1 MQINGI
7 TLNGATLNGGAQ
19 LAPGIVT
26 REVEPAFSIL
36 WSVQLLLNGVDA
48 TEYLTGTIR
57 IEREEFARCIA
68 DFSLLLDAGSV
79 NPDSYIGQDVEIH
92 FIHHQA
98 DADVQVLRF
107 RGKVER
113 PRFSLQTRILA
124 CECSD
129 RLNEVV
135 EPMPIEQIDAMV
147 GGLWSPD
154 VFEPTEGRSR
164 WTYAKER
171 LSTLPVSFQ
180 RSVEGQLQVTP
191 WAATSTP
198 HWLVGPDTA
207 IFQSI
212 DYLPV
217 ELSERINVVE
227 IEADYRFIRLRERH
241 QEFSWRHP
249 DIVGDS
255 IDNSFCLWR
264 HNSGQ
269 VPTVAMIKEA
279 SDDAGYTA
287 VLAGAYWLRLPESG
301 VYCDP
306 PAGWTNKYPDLLLR
320 ASWTSALRWAQR
332 VTEQYTLRLE
342 APASVA
348 QAGQVISRD
357 RIAMDTESDQEQTFL
372 NATYT
377 SPEPGSVQD
386 ALGDY
391 VVDIRN
397 EERRQL
403 GLSTIL
409 AMGRVSIL
417 SAHRGNRF
425 AFTLPTAEAVG
436 IRLEHT
442 VRIEDQVL
450 GHPISCQAKVVNII
464 DEWDLK
470 TGRCYTNFQLAVSQ
484 GGSSETDPL
493 TPPATPNSTPPG
505 EPSTLIELP
514 TQLGSRNE
522 SPIFDPELTGFSGN
536 YDDNDLDINPDLE
549 PFPWKFRLPVEAI
562 PAEHM
567 DEFPVDVARTYRV
580 SVPTDHLEL

>member
-19 LAPGIVT
+19 LVPGIVT

-36 WSVQLLLNGVDA
+36 WSVQLLLNGVDV

-68 DFSLLLDAGSV
+68 DFSLLLGAGTV
-79 NPDSYIGQDVEIH
+79 NPDSYIGQDVELH

-98 DADVQVLRF
+98 DADLQVLRF

-171 LSTLPVSFQ
+171 MSTQAASFQ
-180 RSVEGQLQVTP
+180 RSVEGQLQVTA

-198 HWLVGPDTA
+198 HWLIGPDTA

-241 QEFSWRHP
+241 QAFSWRHP

-255 IDNSFCLWR
+255 IETGFCVWR
-264 HNSGQ
+264 HESTELPNIEMVMNGS
-269 VPTVAMIKEA
+269 E
-279 SDDAGYTA
+279 DAGFTS
-287 VLAGAYWLRLPESG
+287 VLSGAYWLRLPESG

-306 PAGWTNKYPDLLLR
+306 PAGWRNEYPDLLLR
-320 ASWTSALRWAQR
+320 ATWSSAIRWAQR

-377 SPEPGSVQD
+377 SPEPGAVQD

-397 EERRQL
+397 EDRRQL

-409 AMGRVSIL
+409 AMGKVSIL
-417 SAHRGNRF
+417 NAHRGNRF

-464 DEWDLK
+464 DDWDLK

-493 TPPATPNSTPPG
+493 TPPPTPNSTPPG
-505 EPSTLIELP
+505 EPWPLVELP
-514 TQLGSRNE
+514 TQLGGRNE
-522 SPIFDPELTGFSGN
+522 SPIYDELIDGFSGN
-536 YDDNDLDINPDLE
+536 YDETDLDINPDLE
-549 PFPWKFRLPVEAI
+549 LFPRKFWIRAREI
-562 PAEHM
+562 PADHM
-567 DEFPVDVARTYRV
+567 DEYPVESTKSYRV

>member
-7 TLNGATLNGGAQ
+7 TLNGTTLNGGGRRGR
-19 LAPGIVT
+19 GIVT
-26 REVEPAFSIL
+26 QEVEPSFSIR
-36 WSVQLLLNGVDA
+36 WSVQLLLNGVDF
-48 TEYLTGTIR
+48 TQYLSGTIR

-68 DFSLLLDAGSV
+68 DFNLLLDAGAV
-79 NPDSYIGQDVEIH
+79 NPDSYVGQDVEIYY
-92 FIHHQA
+92 IHHQPA
-98 DADVQVLRF
+98 ADVSVRRF
-107 RGKVER
+107 RGKLER
-113 PRFSLQTRILA
+113 PRFNLQTRVLA

-129 RLNEVV
+129 RLNETV
-135 EPMPIEQIDAMV
+135 ELMAIEDIDALV

-154 VFEPTEGRSR
+154 VFQPVEGRSR
-164 WTYAKER
+164 WAYAKER
-171 LSTLPVSFQ
+171 LSTLPVSLQ

-191 WAATSTP
+191 WAATSVP
-198 HWLVGPDTA
+198 HWLIRPDTA

-227 IEADYRFIRLRERH
+227 VEADYRFIRLRQRH

-255 IDNSFCLWR
+255 TETGFCVWR
-264 HNSGQ
+264 RDSTELPNIPMVIG
-269 VPTVAMIKEA
+269 A
-279 SDDAGYTA
+279 SSDAGYSA
-287 VLAGAYWLRLPESG
+287 VLNDAFWLRLPESG
-301 VYCDP
+301 IYCTP
-306 PAGWTNKYPDLLLR
+306 PAGWVNRYPDLLLR
-320 ASWTSALRWAQR
+320 ASWTSAIRWAQR

-348 QAGQVISRD
+348 QAGEVISRD

-372 NATYT
+372 SATYT
-377 SPEPGSVQD
+377 SPEPGAVQD
-386 ALGDY
+386 ALGDW

-397 EERRQL
+397 EERRLL

-409 AMGRVSIL
+409 AIGRVSIL
-417 SAHRGNRF
+417 GAHRGNRF

-442 VRIEDQVL
+442 VRVEDEIL

-493 TPPATPNSTPPG
+493 TPPATPDSTPPG
-505 EPSTLIELP
+505 EPWPPIELP
-514 TQLGSRNE
+514 TQLGGRNE
-522 SPIFDPELTGFSGN
+522 SPIYDEHLDGFSGN
-536 YDDNDLDINPDLE
+536 YDENDLDINPALE
-549 PFPWKFRLPVEAI
+549 LFPRKFWLNVVEI

-567 DEFPVDVARTYRV
+567 DEFPVEVGKTYRV

>member
-19 LAPGIVT
+19 LVPGIVT

-135 EPMPIEQIDAMV
+135 EPMPVDQIDAMV

-198 HWLVGPDTA
+198 HWLIGPDTA

-287 VLAGAYWLRLPESG
+287 VLTGAYWLRLPESG

-320 ASWTSALRWAQR
+320 ATWTSAIRWAQR

-377 SPEPGSVQD
+377 SPEPGAVQD

-505 EPSTLIELP
+505 EPSALIELP